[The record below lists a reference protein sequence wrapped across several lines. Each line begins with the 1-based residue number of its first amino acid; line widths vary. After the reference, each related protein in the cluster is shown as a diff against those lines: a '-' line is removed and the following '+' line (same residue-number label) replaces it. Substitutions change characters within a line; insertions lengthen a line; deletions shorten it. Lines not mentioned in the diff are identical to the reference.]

1 MADNAIVVVQ
11 SFTTEAEAQIAKG
24 LLKSSGI
31 DAMTRADT
39 AGRMRDHLAWS
50 GLGHQVLVREED
62 LAAAKK
68 VLASPE
74 TEGLVLLHKATL
86 IQAEVL
92 QEALLSADIFA
103 TVHDDGIYYQIFVT
117 PEDLE
122 AARKVFAALPNS

>member
-31 DAMTRADT
+31 EAMIRADT

-103 TVHDDGIYYQIFVT
+103 TVNDDGIYYQIFVT

-122 AARKVFAALPNS
+122 AARKVFAALPNL